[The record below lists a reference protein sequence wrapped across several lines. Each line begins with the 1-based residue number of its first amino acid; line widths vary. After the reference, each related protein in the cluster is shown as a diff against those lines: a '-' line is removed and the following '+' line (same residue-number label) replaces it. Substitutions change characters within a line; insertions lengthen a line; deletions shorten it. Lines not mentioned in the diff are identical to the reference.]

1 MRRARRKGGYTLIE
15 VMMALGVLAAGSVAI
30 MAMLQASTRGNME
43 AREMTTGNQIAQRWV
58 ERLRRD
64 SLRWT
69 QGATGADPT
78 LLANTV
84 YLEDVTPPGG
94 AAAWVIPDVP
104 ADSTELASFDYYGND
119 SASSMYY
126 CTNVRLEWIYPG
138 QAMRADVRV
147 WWRRRGPSAT
157 GGDQLANCAAGADPE
172 SLTANGQVRMVY
184 TSTVLRYH
192 PRAGS

>member
-1 MRRARRKGGYTLIE
+1 MRRARRRGGYTLIE

-69 QGATGADPT
+69 RGATGADPT
-78 LLANTV
+78 LLANTE

-104 ADSTELASFDYYGND
+104 AGSTELASFDYYGND
-119 SASSMYY
+119 STSSMYY

-157 GGDQLANCAAGADPE
+157 GGNQLANCASGADPE
-172 SLTANGQVRMVY
+172 SLTANRQARMVY

-192 PRAGS
+192 P